1 MQEFVHLRVHSEY
14 SLLKGACRID
24 ELVQRASELKLRSL
38 ALTDEGTM
46 YGTIPFYK
54 ACLKAGIKPIIG
66 MEVEMVEGDLADR
79 QMKDEKIRQKLVL
92 LAENRTG
99 YQNLM
104 NLTTASHMGITTG
117 NPRINK
123 QILSRYSEGL
133 IAISPSSTGPIQMN
147 LAKREI
153 DKAWAICQEYLSIFS
168 HENFFLA
175 LEDQGLAEQR
185 VLNQRI
191 LQFSSQYNVPLVVT
205 NNVHYV
211 EQRDAKIQDI
221 LLCIGSAKL
230 VSDPDRERFPND
242 QFYLKSK
249 EEMVRLFPYAREALQ
264 NTWTIAE
271 RCNLEITFGEYILPE
286 FPVPDGQSASIYLRG
301 LCEEGLRRRYLQ
313 PSTAAVERLN
323 YELRVIDRMGFSD
336 YFLIV
341 WDFMRYA
348 HEQNIITGPGRGSA
362 AGSLVAYVLQITN
375 IDPLKYKLLFERF
388 LNPER
393 ISMPDIDID
402 FEVERRS
409 EVISY
414 VSSKYGSDHVAQIV
428 TFGTMAARAA
438 IRDLGRVLNYPL
450 DIVDQTAK
458 LISASTIQ
466 KALMENSELKKLYE
480 QNEKVQ
486 ALLQIAQKI
495 EGFPR
500 HVSTHAAG
508 IVISKD
514 PLTEHVPLQKGNE
527 GFSLTQYPM
536 ENLEELGLLKMDF
549 LGLRNLTIIE
559 DTLRFIEQSN
569 GKSLKIADIPHD
581 DKGTFELLQ
590 KGDTTGIFQLE
601 SAGMRNVLREV
612 KPTCFEDII
621 AILALYRPGPME
633 IIPKFAAAKNGRVP
647 VRYLHPNL
655 EPILVDTYGFIL
667 YQEQIMQ
674 IASKMAGY
682 SLGQADVLRRAVS
695 KKKREVLEEQRA
707 RFKDGCVQQGYTEK
721 LGHEL
726 YDLIVRFA
734 DYGFNRSHSAAYS
747 LIAYQMAYL
756 KANYSI
762 EFMTALLGMS
772 VGNPVKIAEY
782 VEESRKK
789 QIHILPP
796 DINRSEISFSIH
808 QGRILFGLAA
818 IKHVGVNAIREILAE
833 RKKNG
838 LFKDIFDFCRRV
850 DLRNCNRRVIEA
862 LIQCGAMD
870 SIPEHRAQ
878 KLSILDLAM
887 EKGANWKKE
896 HELGQFSLFAD
907 PSINPVE
914 NGEFSFPEIPP
925 FTAKEQL
932 EFERELLGLYVSGH
946 PLDDFDYVLQHKTV
960 LPINELAERRRNE
973 TVLVGGILVDMRI
986 ITTKKG
992 QAMAFASLKD
1002 KVKEIDLVVFPNVY
1016 QTYSPLLRKEGLLLV
1031 QGKLEEQGEG
1041 ELKIIVSKIWDM
1053 TKLPRPK
1060 NQGLFIRVT
1069 EDLESSGGLLVL
1081 QQKLIKHQGNVPVFL
1096 YYETKK
1102 VTRQLQG
1109 KYSVEINDVLL
1120 EDLEKLVGHQSIHV
1134 KELK

>member
-14 SLLKGACRID
+14 SLLQGACRIE
-24 ELVQRASELKLRSL
+24 ELVQKASELGIKAL

-79 QMKDEKIRQKLVL
+79 QVKAGKIKQKMVL

-104 NLTTASHMGITTG
+104 NLTTASHMGITMG

-123 QILSRYSEGL
+123 QILAKFSDGL
-133 IAISPSSTGPIQMN
+133 IAISPSPTGPIQHF
-147 LAKREI
+147 LSEREI
-153 DKAWAICQEYLSIFS
+153 DKALAVCQEYLRIFD
-168 HENFFLA
+168 HDHFFLA

-191 LQFSSQYNVPLVVT
+191 LQFSSQHNVSLVVT

-211 EQRDAKIQDI
+211 EQQDAKIQDI
-221 LLCIGSAKL
+221 LLCIGSGKL
-230 VSDPDRERFPND
+230 LSDQDRERLPND
-242 QFYLKSK
+242 QFYLKSQ
-249 EEMVRLFPYAREALQ
+249 EEMSRLFPYAREAIE
-264 NTWTIAE
+264 NTWKIAV
-271 RCNLEITFGEYILPE
+271 RCNLEIPFGEYILPQ
-286 FPVPDGQSASIYLRG
+286 FPVPSGHSASTYLRS
-301 LCEEGLRRRYLQ
+301 LCEEGLRMRYME
-313 PSTAAVERLN
+313 PTSEAVERLN
-323 YELRVIDRMGFSD
+323 YELSIIDRMGFSD

-348 HEQNIITGPGRGSA
+348 HEQKIITGPGRGSA

-414 VSSKYGSDHVAQIV
+414 VSSKYGSDRVAQIV

-438 IRDLGRVLNYPL
+438 IRDLGRVMNYPL
-450 DIVDQTAK
+450 DVVDQTAK
-458 LISASTIQ
+458 LISSSTIQ
-466 KALMENSELKKLYE
+466 KALNENSELRRLYE

-486 ALLQIAQKI
+486 ILLQVAQRI

-559 DTLRFIEQSN
+559 DTLRFIE
-569 GKSLKIADIPHD
+569 KSKGRPLKLTDISHD

-601 SAGMRNVLREV
+601 STGMRSVLREV

-633 IIPKFAAAKNGRVP
+633 IIPKFAATKNGHVP

-655 EPILVDTYGFIL
+655 EPILADTYGFIL

-695 KKKREVLEEQRA
+695 KKKREVLEEQRE
-707 RFKDGCVQQGYTEK
+707 RFMEGCVRQGYTEK
-721 LGHEL
+721 LGREL

-756 KANYSI
+756 KANYTM

-782 VEESRKK
+782 VDESRKK

-796 DINRSEISFSIH
+796 DVNRSEISFSIH
-808 QGRILFGLAA
+808 QGRILFGLSA
-818 IKHVGVNAIREILAE
+818 IKHVGVNAIREILVE

-838 LFKDIFDFCRRV
+838 LFKDLFDFCRRV
-850 DLRNCNRRVIEA
+850 DLRTCNRRVIEA

-870 SIPEHRAQ
+870 CLPEHRAK
-878 KLSILDLAM
+878 KLSILDAAM
-887 EKGANWKKE
+887 EKGADWKRE

-907 PSINPVE
+907 HSGNLE
-914 NGEFSFPEIPP
+914 EDREAAFPEIPP
-925 FTAKEQL
+925 FTGKEQL
-932 EFERELLGLYVSGH
+932 ELERELLGLYVSGH
-946 PLDDFDYVLQHKTV
+946 PLDQFDYVLQHKTV
-960 LPINELAERRRNE
+960 LPINNLAERKRNE
-973 TVLVGGILVDMRI
+973 TVLVGGILIDARV

-992 QAMAFASLKD
+992 QAMAFGTLKD
-1002 KVKEIDLVVFPNVY
+1002 KVKEVDLVVFPNVY
-1016 QTYSPLLRKEGLLLV
+1016 QAYSSLLRNEGLLLV

-1041 ELKIIVSKIWDM
+1041 ERKIIVSKIWDM
-1053 TKLPRPK
+1053 TKLPKPK
-1060 NQGLFIRVT
+1060 NEGLFIRVT
-1069 EDLESSGGLLVL
+1069 EELESSGGLLVL
-1081 QQKLIKHQGNVPVFL
+1081 QQKLLKYAGNVPVFL

-1102 VTRQLQG
+1102 VTRQLQE
-1109 KYSVEINDVLL
+1109 KYSVEINDDLL
-1120 EDLEKLVGHQSIHV
+1120 DDLAKLVGRESIHV